1 MQLGILFKKN
11 MAYQAASAEMTC
23 KYSLLFILFIAIAKK
38 IKEMSEECQMLEEKE
53 IMYQNDNNELR

>member
-1 MQLGILFKKN
+1 
-11 MAYQAASAEMTC
+11 MT
-23 KYSLLFILFIAIAKK
+23 SIAKK

>member
-1 MQLGILFKKN
+1 
-11 MAYQAASAEMTC
+11 MTC